1 MIEMSNKRP
10 PIAINKGKRKSL
22 ATLLFLLVSIEII
35 LAIIKKITIK
45 QPIIPA
51 IRKVVIFKFH
61 SPTSILLIETMI
73 NAKDITRISFN
84 EVQENF

>member
-51 IRKVVIFKFH
+51 IRKVVK
-61 SPTSILLIETMI
+61 TALIIDHFCKEI
-73 NAKDITRISFN
+73 DHLRH
-84 EVQENF
+84 